1 MQKSKK
7 STISF
12 QRYWCSYNPG
22 ILLGKR
28 SLWSINWNLVHQIDE
43 KILSFT
49 WKSITLPF
57 WIIFNMAMPPRLPKG
72 TSGKSK
78 QVWLCLGK
86 PEHIQSKVTVSNAT
100 FPWWIYSWKQSKIM
114 IHSFKKISQEYFG
127 LRIVK
132 QNFPRFG
139 VCSKKIELRS
149 FSLGHFQRKIK
160 TKYYENSRK
169 LHLRPFLLILAQH
182 EFLQNI
188 HFCHLFCIWTP
199 ITVQYFSKKLMNRF
213 QEKLVKVIR
222 PYGRTSMNS

>member
-7 STISF
+7 QTISF
-12 QRYWCSYNPG
+12 QKYWCSYNPG

-28 SLWSINWNLVHQIDE
+28 SLWSMTWNLVHQIDE
-43 KILSFT
+43 KILLFT

-127 LRIVK
+127 LWIVK

-139 VCSKKIELRS
+139 VCSKKNRIKVFQLRS
-149 FSLGHFQRKIK
+149 LSAKDKDKIL
-160 TKYYENSRK
+160 RK
-169 LHLRPFLLILAQH
+169 L
-182 EFLQNI
+182 
-188 HFCHLFCIWTP
+188 
-199 ITVQYFSKKLMNRF
+199 KK
-213 QEKLVKVIR
+213 
-222 PYGRTSMNS
+222 TSS